1 MLFSNKTFVADKKEV
16 KIAGK
21 ERGRGKRK
29 DGEKGKEEEAEK
41 KMSPNFGL
49 CACLKVKYC
58 SLRYRLTKQKSR

>member
-1 MLFSNKTFVADKKEV
+1 MFSNKPFVADKKEV

-29 DGEKGKEEEAEK
+29 DGKKERKRRQKK